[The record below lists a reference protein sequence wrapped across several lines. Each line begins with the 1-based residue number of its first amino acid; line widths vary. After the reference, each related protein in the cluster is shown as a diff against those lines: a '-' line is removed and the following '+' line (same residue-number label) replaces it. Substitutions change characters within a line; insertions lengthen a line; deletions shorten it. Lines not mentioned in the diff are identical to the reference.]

1 MNIDILH
8 DHSWKPLQKYGFT
21 SAFWNFQTDIIVST
35 WVVILLISFAAWYIH
50 RMLKKEKHPARYLA
64 LQYVSTFKDLFKQS
78 VHYAPKEHVAFIASL
93 FTFIFLCNTIALI
106 PWVEEPTKDLNTT
119 FALGI
124 IAFFYVHGNS
134 IRINGLLNYIKHYF
148 QPFAIMM
155 PLHVIGT
162 FSSILSLSFRLF
174 GNIFGGY
181 IITSLYQGLM
191 NSNVFLQI
199 LGLASGLNLGISL
212 IFGICEGFIQAFV
225 FSVLTLTYLSL
236 EIAHEEEEGDAS

>member
-8 DHSWKPLQKYGFT
+8 DHSWKPLQKYGLI
-21 SAFWNFQTDIIVST
+21 SPFWNFQIDTIVST
-35 WVVILLISFAAWYIH
+35 WVIIFLISLFAWYIN
-50 RMLKKEKHPARYLA
+50 RILTKEKHPARYLL

-78 VHYAPKEHVAFIASL
+78 LHYAPNEHVAFVATL
-93 FTFIFLCNTIALI
+93 FTFIFLCNTISLI

-119 FALGI
+119 FALGL

-134 IRINGLLNYIKHYF
+134 IRINGLFTYIKHYF

-155 PLHVIGT
+155 PLHVVGNL
-162 FSSILSLSFRLF
+162 SSILSLSFRLF

-181 IITSLYQGLM
+181 IITSLYFGLI
-191 NSNVFLQI
+191 NSNIALQI
-199 LGLASGLNLGISL
+199 FGLASGLNLGMSL

-236 EIAHEEEEGDAS
+236 EIAHDEEGEES